1 MGTPVHHQFTVH
13 IAAGQVIFNQNV
25 SVLAGKALLIEHV
38 SGNIF
43 LPSGQVPIISL
54 ITSAFQID
62 TALATQTGTHFFPV
76 TIYPSGALN
85 QAVFGQTTQIH
96 TMVGSVVG
104 LTVARST
111 TSGTVDGQVTISG
124 ELL

>member
-43 LPSGQVPIISL
+43 LPSGQE
-54 ITSAFQID
+54 ID

-96 TMVGSVVG
+96 TMVGSGVG